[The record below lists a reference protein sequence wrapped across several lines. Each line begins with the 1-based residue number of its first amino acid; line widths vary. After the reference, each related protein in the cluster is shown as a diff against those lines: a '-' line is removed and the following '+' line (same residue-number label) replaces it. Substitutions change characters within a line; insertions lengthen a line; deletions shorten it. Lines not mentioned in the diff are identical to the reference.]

1 MTNRRNYGV
10 MVAEADDLERC
21 AEFVA
26 LTAAARV
33 AAGDASPAD
42 AIKEATEY
50 LAKSREADGA
60 PTGTLEVEN
69 KFPEP
74 SKKMP
79 VEHVQEVA
87 DKLLDAA
94 REAVEDI

>member
-50 LAKSREADGA
+50 LAKSRE
-60 PTGTLEVEN
+60 
-69 KFPEP
+69 
-74 SKKMP
+74 
-79 VEHVQEVA
+79 HVQEVA